1 MTTKQTF
8 WRTFAITVATL
19 LTMPASLW
27 ADSAFGGGSGF
38 HDDPYI
44 ISTPEHWLQIANDVN
59 NGNSYNSKY
68 FELTSNLDFSGIE
81 YQMIG
86 WFSAK
91 PFNGIIHG
99 NGHMIDNVVID
110 KSATNQLLVGLFGY
124 IGRHG
129 SISNI
134 VVGPNCVFKGT
145 THVGSI
151 AETCDGRIYNCV
163 NMADVS
169 GTRTVGGICARL
181 GYVGDVQNCTN
192 MGDVTGS
199 AYVGGFV
206 AEAAAGGLITGCL
219 MLGQVTADYGYNTI
233 VALYSETIDHLKIFK
248 YVYSNYYAGDCD
260 GENLSGD
267 YTSEMITRGYKIS
280 GAGGVTVKKNMD
292 SGFGMTYNDTVY
304 AGANQGT
311 ELFLSVNGRILKAN
325 AELWVSGGKLRYK
338 GSDTWVLTIPAQD
351 VVICL
356 KLIGDVN
363 CDGKVNVD
371 DVTTLVDALLSST
384 ASAIPNGDCD
394 SDGEVNVN
402 DVTTLIDTLL
412 NSN

>member
-145 THVGSI
+145 TLVGSI

-233 VALYSETIDHLKIFK
+233 VALYSETIDHLKFLK

-260 GENLSGD
+260 GENISGD

-280 GAGGVTVKKNMD
+280 GVGGVTVKRYMD
-292 SGFGMTYNDTVY
+292 SEFGMTYNDTVY
-304 AGANQGT
+304 AGANQSM
-311 ELFLSVNGRILKAN
+311 ELVLSKNGRILKSG
-325 AELWVSGGKLRYK
+325 AELWVSGGRLRCK
-338 GSDTWVLTIPAQD
+338 SPNIWVLTMPAED
-351 VVICL
+351 VVITI
-356 KLIGDVN
+356 KLNGDVN
-363 CDGKVNVD
+363 CDGQVNII
-371 DVTTLVDALLSST
+371 DVTSLIDALLSNT
-384 ASAIPNGDCD
+384 ASTIPNGDCD

-402 DVTTLIDTLL
+402 DLTTLIDTLL